1 MKNLLLG
8 AVCSF
13 FLFLI
18 SCNGGK
24 PAEEAAETAAKKDTT
39 VAAPVPP
46 AEFADAKYSD
56 MARNMLAALARGD
69 VASWVSN
76 FSDNAV
82 YVWNN
87 GDSLAGKAAIS
98 EYWTK
103 RRTQDVDSLTFK
115 NEI

>member
-13 FLFLI
+13 FLFLTA
-18 SCNGGK
+18 CNGAK

-39 VAAPVPP
+39 VAAPMAP
-46 AEFADAKYSD
+46 AEFADVKYSE
-56 MARNMLAALARGD
+56 MARNMLAALARRD

-103 RRTQDVDSLTFK
+103 RITQDVD
-115 NEI
+115 